1 MKLIDRKTFN
11 ADGWNVR
18 RSTQSLREAEQAVN
32 SFVREYGEEKYEVVT
47 TVRTVQVYDVF
58 YRKKGAVKNGKK

>member
-11 ADGWNVR
+11 ASGWNVR

-32 SFVREYGEEKYEVVT
+32 SFVREYGDRNFYIVT
-47 TVRTVQVYDVF
+47 TVRTVYVYDVF
-58 YRKKGAVKNGKK
+58 FRKK

>member
-18 RSTQSLREAEQAVN
+18 RSTQSLREAEQAAN
-32 SFVREYGEEKYEVVT
+32 AFVREYGEEQYEVVT
-47 TVRTVQVYDVF
+47 TVRTVYVYDVF
-58 YRKKGAVKNGKK
+58 YRKKGAKKK

>member
-18 RSTQSLREAEQAVN
+18 RSTQSLREAEQAAN
-32 SFVREYGEEKYEVVT
+32 AFVREYGEEQYEVVT
-47 TVRTVQVYDVF
+47 TVRTVYVYDVF
-58 YRKKGAVKNGKK
+58 YRKKGAKNGKK

>member
-1 MKLIDRKTFN
+1 MRLIDRKTFN

-32 SFVREYGEEKYEVVT
+32 SFVREYGDRNFDIVT

-58 YRKKGAVKNGKK
+58 YRKKGEANNGKK

>member
-1 MKLIDRKTFN
+1 MRLIDRKTFN

-18 RSTQSLREAEQAVN
+18 RSTQSLREAEQAAN

>member
-1 MKLIDRKTFN
+1 MRLIDRKTLN

-32 SFVREYGEEKYEVVT
+32 AFVREYGDRNFDIVT
-47 TVRTVQVYDVF
+47 TVRTVCVYDVF
-58 YRKKGAVKNGKK
+58 YRKKGAVKHGKK

>member
-1 MKLIDRKTFN
+1 MKLIDRKTFD
-11 ADGWNVR
+11 ASGWNVR

-32 SFVREYGEEKYEVVT
+32 SFVREYGDRNFDIVT
-47 TVRTVQVYDVF
+47 TVRTVYVYDVF

>member
-1 MKLIDRKTFN
+1 MELIDRKTFN

-18 RSTQSLREAEQAVN
+18 RSTQSLREAEQAAN

-47 TVRTVQVYDVF
+47 TVRTVYVYDVF
-58 YRKKGAVKNGKK
+58 YRKKGAGKNGKK

>member
-11 ADGWNVR
+11 ASGWNVR

-32 SFVREYGEEKYEVVT
+32 SFVREYGDRNFDIVT
-47 TVRTVQVYDVF
+47 TVRTVYVYDVF
-58 YRKKGAVKNGKK
+58 YRKKGAGKK